1 MIIKYATYVDNQ
13 ERVNYP
19 LNFILSKIPNLIV
32 YTSDQENYNYLK
44 NNGIESKI
52 INYKINEPI
61 DISIAQN
68 KCIDDLFKDE
78 SVDFVVWNQ
87 ADIQLTDL
95 GKEKLNNFCIK
106 ENRDKHLALSLLH
119 IKLFHLCGYSYF
131 GINAIG
137 RESWVNKFTGD
148 GAYIGNGN
156 ENYTQKDYKAETID
170 IGYLTIEQC
179 KKHLSSHKNIW
190 KNNNDIHL
198 FSNDIFVKEFVKRNN
213 FEGLIKEN
221 SEFYYL
227 IEEMNLTEQ
236 YKEVCK
242 LLN

>member
-87 ADIQLTDL
+87 ADI
-95 GKEKLNNFCIK
+95 
-106 ENRDKHLALSLLH
+106 
-119 IKLFHLCGYSYF
+119 
-131 GINAIG
+131 
-137 RESWVNKFTGD
+137 
-148 GAYIGNGN
+148 
-156 ENYTQKDYKAETID
+156 
-170 IGYLTIEQC
+170 
-179 KKHLSSHKNIW
+179 
-190 KNNNDIHL
+190 
-198 FSNDIFVKEFVKRNN
+198 
-213 FEGLIKEN
+213 
-221 SEFYYL
+221 
-227 IEEMNLTEQ
+227 
-236 YKEVCK
+236 
-242 LLN
+242 